1 MNENTKENHLTGRA
15 TGADANKPGDGLLT
29 DVEGRALDLELVDLL
44 DQKGG
49 EHADQDLL
57 LLLGL
62 SESVVEGVKV
72 RCGQQSDKLQAWT

>member
-1 MNENTKENHLTGRA
+1 M
-15 TGADANKPGDGLLT
+15 LL
-29 DVEGRALDLELVDLL
+29 LFSFSFLWLLLLLLSKLSFLLLSLFLLLLMLLELVDLL

-72 RCGQQSDKLQAWT
+72 RRGQQSDKLQAWT